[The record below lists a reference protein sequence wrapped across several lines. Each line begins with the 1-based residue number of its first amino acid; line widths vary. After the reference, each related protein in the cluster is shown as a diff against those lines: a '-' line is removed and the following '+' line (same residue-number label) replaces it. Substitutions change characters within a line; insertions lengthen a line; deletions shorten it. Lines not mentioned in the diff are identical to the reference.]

1 MTSEQE
7 LREKVGRLEVINSQL
22 DVLEEQIGY
31 INQLIN
37 DHNEAIKTFEK
48 YSQEEEGSE
57 MMVPVGANS
66 RVYCKVGNTDKVLI
80 GLGADI
86 SAETN
91 VEKATEILEKRKK
104 ELTSNRSEMEN
115 NLNKLNTEYQKLES
129 EVREEYQELQSQSMK
144 G

>member
-7 LREKVGRLEVINSQL
+7 LREKVGRLEVIESQIE
-22 DVLEEQIGY
+22 VIEEQIGY
-31 INQLIN
+31 INQLIK
-37 DHNEAIKTFEK
+37 DHNEAMETFEK

-57 MMVPVGANS
+57 MIVPVGANS
-66 RVYCKVGNTDKVLI
+66 RIYCTVGNTDKVLI

-86 SAETN
+86 SAETD
-91 VEKATEILEKRKK
+91 VEKATEVLEKRKK

-115 NLNKLNTEYQKLES
+115 NLTKLNTEYQKLES
-129 EVREEYQELQSQSMK
+129 EVREEYQELQSQAVQ